1 MTDMIQSAVLAAA
14 KQLVKRGE
22 TVCAAVSGGPD
33 STALLLLLHELR
45 ARLGISITALHIN
58 HGLRGAESDDDAR
71 FCKEL
76 CGRLGIPY
84 YEQRIQLDRYIDA
97 AGGSVQSA
105 ARDLRYLIFRRTVE
119 RGRANVIATAHTADD
134 VAETFLLNLL
144 RGAGPRGLSG
154 LPKTRG
160 AHVVRPLTAVHKA
173 ELLAWLDGIGQP
185 YRTDSSNF
193 ANKYARNRV
202 RNQLIPYLERDYNP
216 AVRAALLKT
225 ATIFH
230 DAQEFL
236 AASAKETAS
245 SIGTQLPEG
254 GLSFPC
260 VLFAPLPV
268 ALQREVIRR
277 ALGSARKHL
286 MGITFDNLENLR
298 RLAAGDMPDGEITLK
313 GIRARTAHGVF
324 YCLRAPL
331 AIPRFAYALPL
342 PGHISITETGA
353 LISVEVTERPTHS
366 FDPACATVY
375 IDAGMLPPGAE
386 IRNRRAGDIFTP
398 LGAPGTRKLK
408 KFFIDAKIPRWE
420 RDGITLLAT
429 GNEVLWIAGV
439 RLSER
444 VKITPQTK
452 RILKLQLRTGAATAP
467 R

>member
-1 MTDMIQSAVLAAA
+1 MIQSVVLAAA

-45 ARLGISITALHIN
+45 SRLGISVAALHIN
-58 HGLRGAESDDDAR
+58 HGLRGAESDEDAR
-71 FCKEL
+71 FCRDMG
-76 CGRLGIPY
+76 GRLGIPY
-84 YEQRIQLDRYIDA
+84 YEQRIQLGRYMDA

-144 RGAGPRGLSG
+144 RGAGPSGLSG

-160 AHVVRPLTAVHKA
+160 AHVVRPLTGVRKA
-173 ELLAWLDGIGQP
+173 DILAWLDGIGQP
-185 YRTDSSNF
+185 YRVDSSNF

-202 RNQLIPYLERDYNP
+202 RNQLIPYLEQDYNP

-225 ATIFH
+225 ANIFH

-236 AASAKETAS
+236 AAAAKETADA
-245 SIGTQLPEG
+245 IGTPLPEG

-260 VLFAPLPV
+260 ALFAPLPV

-286 MGITFDNLENLR
+286 MGITFDHLENLR
-298 RLAAGDMPDGEITLK
+298 RLASGEMPHGEISLM
-313 GIRARTAHGVF
+313 GIRARAAHGIF
-324 YCLRAPL
+324 YCIRAPL
-331 AIPRFAYALPL
+331 AIPPFAYPMPAA
-342 PGHISITETGA
+342 GHIPIVETGA
-353 LISVEVTERPTHS
+353 AVGVETADRPPHS
-366 FDPACATVY
+366 YDPACATVY
-375 IDAGMLPPGAE
+375 IDAAALPPNAE
-386 IRNRRAGDIFTP
+386 IRNRRAGDIFAP

-420 RDGITLLAT
+420 RDGIPLLAA

-444 VKITPQTK
+444 VKITPHTRK
-452 RILKLQLRTGAATAP
+452 ILKLQLRTGTATTP

>member
-1 MTDMIQSAVLAAA
+1 MIQSAVLTAA
-14 KQLVKRGE
+14 KQLIKPGE

-45 ARLGISITALHIN
+45 TRLGISIAALHIN
-58 HGLRGAESDDDAR
+58 HGLRGAESDEDAR
-71 FCKEL
+71 FCREL
-76 CGRLGIPY
+76 CARLGVPY
-84 YEQRIQLDRYIDA
+84 YEQRIHLERYMDA

-160 AHVVRPLTAVHKA
+160 AHVVRPLTGVHKA
-173 ELLAWLDGIGQP
+173 DLLAWLDGIGQP

-236 AASAKETAS
+236 AATAKETAAA
-245 SIGTQLPEG
+245 IGTRLPEG

-260 VLFAPLPV
+260 ARFAPLPV

-286 MGITFDNLENLR
+286 MGVTFDHLEGLR
-298 RLAAGDMPDGEITLK
+298 HLAAGNMPHGEISLK
-313 GIRARTAHGVF
+313 GIRAYAAHGVF
-324 YCLRAPL
+324 YCIRAPL
-331 AIPRFAYALPL
+331 AIPPFAYPL
-342 PGHISITETGA
+342 PPSGYIPIAETGA
-353 LISVEVTERPTHS
+353 AVGVETTDRPPHS
-366 FDPACATVY
+366 YDPACATVY
-375 IDAGMLPPGAE
+375 IDAAMLPPGAE
-386 IRNRRAGDIFTP
+386 IRNRRAGDVFAP

-420 RDGITLLAT
+420 RDGIPLLAA

-444 VKITPQTK
+444 VKITPGTK
-452 RILKLQLRTGAATAP
+452 RILKLQLRPGAATAP

>member
-1 MTDMIQSAVLAAA
+1 MIQSAVLDAA

-45 ARLGISITALHIN
+45 TRLGISVAALHIN
-58 HGLRGAESDDDAR
+58 HGLRDAESEEDAR

-84 YEQRIQLDRYIDA
+84 YEQRIQLDRYMDA

-160 AHVVRPLTAVHKA
+160 AHVVRPLTGVRKA
-173 ELLAWLDGIGQP
+173 DLLAWLEGIGQP
-185 YRTDSSNF
+185 YRIDSSNF

-202 RNQLIPYLERDYNP
+202 RNLLIPYLEQGYNP

-236 AASAKETAS
+236 AATAKETTAAIS
-245 SIGTQLPEG
+245 TPLPEG

-260 VLFAPLPV
+260 ALFAPLPV

-277 ALGSARKHL
+277 TLGSARKHL
-286 MGITFDNLENLR
+286 LGITFDHLENLR
-298 RLAAGDMPDGEITLK
+298 RLAAGDMPHGEISLK
-313 GIRARTAHGVF
+313 GIRARAAHGIF
-324 YCLRAPL
+324 YCVRAPL
-331 AIPRFAYALPL
+331 AIPPFAYPL
-342 PGHISITETGA
+342 PPAGNIPIAETGA
-353 LISVEVTERPTHS
+353 AIGVEITDRPPHS
-366 FDPACATVY
+366 YDPACATVY
-375 IDAGMLPPGAE
+375 IDAAMLPPGVE
-386 IRNRRAGDIFTP
+386 IRNRRAGDIFAP

-408 KFFIDAKIPRWE
+408 KFFIDVKIPRWE
-420 RDGITLLAT
+420 RDGIPLLAA

-444 VKITPQTK
+444 VKITPRTK
-452 RILKLQLRTGAATAP
+452 RILKLQLRTGTATTP

>member
-1 MTDMIQSAVLAAA
+1 MIQSTVLAAA
-14 KQLVKRGE
+14 KKLVKRGE

-45 ARLGISITALHIN
+45 TRLGISTAALHIN
-58 HGLRGAESDDDAR
+58 HGLRGAESDEDAR

-84 YEQRIQLDRYIDA
+84 YEQRIHLDRYMDA

-105 ARDLRYLIFRRTVE
+105 ARDLRYLIFRRAVE

-134 VAETFLLNLL
+134 VSETFLLNLL

-160 AHVVRPLTAVHKA
+160 AHVVRPLTGVRKA
-173 ELLAWLDGIGQP
+173 DLLAWLDGIGQP
-185 YRTDSSNF
+185 YRIDSSNF

-202 RNQLIPYLERDYNP
+202 RNQLIPYLEQDYNP

-236 AASAKETAS
+236 AATAKETAAA
-245 SIGTQLPEG
+245 IGTQLPEG

-260 VLFAPLPV
+260 SLFAPLPV

-286 MGITFDNLENLR
+286 LGITFDNLENLR
-298 RLAAGDMPDGEITLK
+298 RLAAGDMPDAEISLK
-313 GIRARTAHGVF
+313 GIRARAAHGVF
-324 YCLRAPL
+324 YCIRAPL
-331 AIPRFAYALPL
+331 AIPPFSYPL
-342 PGHISITETGA
+342 PQAGYIPIAETGA
-353 LISVEVTERPTHS
+353 TVGVEATDRPPHS
-366 FDPACATVY
+366 YDPACATVY
-375 IDAGMLPPGAE
+375 IDAAMIPPDTV
-386 IRNRRAGDIFTP
+386 IRSRRPGDIFAP

-420 RDGITLLAT
+420 RDGIPLLAA
-429 GNEVLWIAGV
+429 GNEVLWIAGI

-452 RILKLQLRTGAATAP
+452 RILKLQLRAEAATAP